1 MNYFR
6 QKRNPFQLI
15 NGTPAS
21 FANFCKW
28 GEGGGGGGLLRILSD
43 VKTQDV
49 FGSCGVKFWVQ
60 GFWGFLLEALGFC
73 LSFNVCPHLI
83 MAVTCKCNVL
93 EGLLRT

>member
-28 GEGGGGGGLLRILSD
+28 GGGGAVGLLRILSD

-49 FGSCGVKFWVQ
+49 FGSCGVQFWVQ
-60 GFWGFLLEALGFC
+60 GFWG
-73 LSFNVCPHLI
+73 
-83 MAVTCKCNVL
+83 
-93 EGLLRT
+93 LRASSPFRVGSEVSLAYV